1 VTKDGK
7 VFIDWYG
14 RQAMV
19 LKEKAAQRFFQRV
32 AGLDERGTQLGN
44 LKRGHER

>member
-1 VTKDGK
+1 
-7 VFIDWYG
+7 
-14 RQAMV
+14 MV